1 MPTLLRKGNAFREI
15 ELGTRETET
24 EESKKK
30 SFQTHLDIIYVVVK
44 QLTLDVISQK

>member
-30 SFQTHLDIIYVVVK
+30 LSDTSRHHLVVK
-44 QLTLDVISQK
+44 QLTVDEISPK